1 MVLQDWVRGR
11 IPFFTPPPQT
21 DDAKRGEVKAATA
34 ATPGPKP
41 SADTTPETD
50 EQKAAAVTAA
60 AIAEVIAK
68 QKVRKV
74 PMKEN
79 FFDVDDARPE
89 GVVSSDA
96 DGEDEE
102 MASDEEN
109 DEEDDEVLVESS
121 GGKHDL
127 ILVLSLLNV
136 PRSVKDT
143 LGSLKI
149 PDAVCELEWG
159 HYSVPVLVAVKWHL
173 ETRY

>member
-21 DDAKRGEVKAATA
+21 DDAKKGEVEAATA

-60 AIAEVIAK
+60 AMAAVIAK

-89 GVVSSDA
+89 GVVSTDT

-102 MASDEEN
+102 MASDDEN
-109 DEEDDEVLVESS
+109 DEEDDEEVLGESS
-121 GGKHDL
+121 AGKHDL
-127 ILVLSLLNV
+127 LLVLSLLNV

-149 PDAVCELEWG
+149 PDAVCELE
-159 HYSVPVLVAVKWHL
+159 
-173 ETRY
+173 